1 MPLDS
6 TRPTH
11 GASENI
17 PGHRLK
23 DSPDRRERQ
32 RMKTTQRNAA
42 RTTSPAVA
50 ASIGL
55 LALAALT
62 QTGCGVDS
70 YLDPSVTGRWER
82 TPVEVPI
89 LRRIAAIE
97 PGDDASIEFSEPQPE
112 DLRPEITEYRAS
124 PGDVLVIIIFD
135 YPASG
140 AQTPFEAR
148 VEDNGTIELAGI
160 GKFFIL
166 GLTSDQVRNTV
177 AEGLEA
183 QDLIRNATVSTSFV
197 QRRQNL
203 FNIIGA
209 VRAPGPYF
217 IPEPGYRLLDAL
229 SAAGGLAD
237 ESTAELFVI
246 RQIALD
252 GEFGDPGRP
261 GSSGPANAAGVPED
275 INDRPGRL
283 LDLIEEMNQDEG
295 EPSLMASDQLRLAAQ
310 PEDDQPAT
318 EGRAPAVDLVQ
329 PQNAFDTN
337 PSQWIYL
344 DGKWVQIRDGGVG
357 VPGGLPEL
365 ANAAADAEQLVTQRI
380 ISIPAQDL
388 LQGSASVN
396 IVIRPGD
403 VVRVPAPGAGTVYVG
418 GQIGRPG
425 AYAFDPQLT
434 LSRLITSAGG
444 LGALAIPER
453 VDLTR
458 MVGTD
463 RQATVMFDLR
473 KIAEGTHPDIFLKPN
488 DHINIGTNF
497 WAYPLA
503 VFRGGLRMTYGF
515 GLLVDRNFGNDVFGA
530 PPTNFNN

>member
-1 MPLDS
+1 MN
-6 TRPTH
+6 T
-11 GASENI
+11 
-17 PGHRLK
+17 K
-23 DSPDRRERQ
+23 Q
-32 RMKTTQRNAA
+32 RSAA
-42 RTTSPAVA
+42 RTSTSTSTA
-50 ASIGL
+50 AGL
-55 LALAALT
+55 GLIALAALT

-70 YLDPSVTGRWER
+70 YLDPSITGRWER

-97 PGDDASIEFSEPQPE
+97 PGDDASVEFSEPQPE
-112 DLRPEITEYRAS
+112 DLRPEIAEYRAS
-124 PGDVLVIIIFD
+124 PGDVMVIIIFD

-140 AQTPFEAR
+140 ANTPFEVR

-166 GLTSDQVRNTV
+166 GLTSDQIRNTV

-183 QDLIRNATVSTSFV
+183 QDLIRNATVSVSFV
-197 QRRQNL
+197 SRRQNL

-237 ESTAELFVI
+237 ESTAEIFVI
-246 RQIALD
+246 RQVALD

-261 GSSGPANAAGVPED
+261 GSSGPENAAGIPED
-275 INDRPGRL
+275 IQDRPGRL
-283 LDLIEEMNQDEG
+283 LDLINEINEGDNDEN
-295 EPSLMASDQLRLAAQ
+295 PSLIGSRDLRLAAQ
-310 PEDDQPAT
+310 PEDDEPAD
-318 EGRAPAVDLVQ
+318 ERRAPAIDLVQ
-329 PQNAFDTN
+329 PESVFDAN
-337 PSQWIYL
+337 PSQWIFL
-344 DGKWVQIRDGGVG
+344 DGKWVQIREGGVG

-365 ANAAADAEQLVTQRI
+365 ADAAANAEQVVTQRI
-380 ISIPAQDL
+380 ISVPAQDL

-403 VVRVPAPGAGTVYVG
+403 VVRIPAPGAGTVYIG
-418 GQIGRPG
+418 GQITRPG
-425 AYAFDPQLT
+425 AYGFDPQLT

-444 LGALAIPER
+444 LGGLAIPER

-463 RQATVMFDLR
+463 RQATIMLDLR

-497 WAYPLA
+497 WAFPLA
-503 VFRGGLRMTYGF
+503 VVRGGLRVSYGF
-515 GLLVDRNFGNDVFGA
+515 GLLADRNFGNDIFGA
-530 PPTNFNN
+530 PPVNRGF